1 MLRLFYRWV
10 LRFHPA
16 RFRERFAE
24 EMLSIFDHVEG
35 RAAAAELVA
44 DAFISLVRQWTVRSE
59 YWEEKAPVSE
69 IVGSGGLPGFYT
81 LESFKPRKSALIEG
95 AVLTWIVYSA
105 LFLAIRHSKIH
116 SVYVPSIS
124 FDSAPSSDVQLPP
137 RTLKLPP
144 TQASVR
150 PSTEAI
156 INSRANSPEADRQ
169 LLRRRRSSVASTSA
183 EIPEPQEQVRL
194 TGPDKIH
201 RTITTTPS
209 VQSLSQPFVPRRI
222 ATETLY
228 PYVGVYTTDGPNKFM
243 VLVTADDGQLM
254 IEIPGEQ
261 RSMMVPVTGTKFAFS
276 DAHNNWIEFLKQDNG
291 AVYGLHIYRN
301 GSEFTGRRK
310 TN

>member
-1 MLRLFYRWV
+1 MLRLFYSWL

-59 YWEEKAPVSE
+59 YWEEKAPLSV

-105 LFLAIRHSKIH
+105 LFLAIRHGKIH
-116 SVYVPSIS
+116 SVYVPSVS

-137 RTLKLPP
+137 SNPKLRP

-150 PSTEAI
+150 PNAETNI
-156 INSRANSPEADRQ
+156 KSRANSPEADRQ
-169 LLRRRRSSVASTSA
+169 LLRGRRSSEANSSA
-183 EIPEPQEQVRL
+183 VVSEPQEQARSTIL
-194 TGPDKIH
+194 DKLN
-201 RTITTTPS
+201 RTIATTLPN
-209 VQSLSQPFVPRRI
+209 QSLSQPFVPTRI
-222 ATETLY
+222 STETLFS
-228 PYVGVYTTDGPNKFM
+228 YVGVYSTDEPNKFTIFI
-243 VLVTADDGQLM
+243 TAEGGQLVA
-254 IEIPGEQ
+254 EILGKQ
-261 RSMMVPVTGTKFAFS
+261 RSMLVPVYGTKFAFTETQN
-276 DAHNNWIEFLKQDNG
+276 DWIEFMKKENG
-291 AVYGLHIYRN
+291 AVYGLRIHRN
-301 GSEFTGRRK
+301 GSEFTGHRK
-310 TN
+310 SN